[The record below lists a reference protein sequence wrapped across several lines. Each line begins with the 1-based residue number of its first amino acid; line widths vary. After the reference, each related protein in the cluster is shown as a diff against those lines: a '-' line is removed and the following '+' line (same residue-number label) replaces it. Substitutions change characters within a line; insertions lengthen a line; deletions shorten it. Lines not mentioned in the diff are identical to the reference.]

1 MKQPLF
7 LLITLLAI
15 TSCNGGNSN
24 PPVQL
29 STASSK
35 ADKGISVPYSE
46 MRGVKTIPVRLNGVS
61 MEAIYDPGCAGVHM
75 SLLELQTLLKNGKV
89 SEDDVVG
96 TSTSMMAD
104 GSSMENIDVI
114 INEIEIG
121 GKDGIVIPNVKASV
135 SLNID
140 APLLL
145 GNAVFNQ
152 VASVEVDN
160 VGQVIKFKRN

>member
-1 MKQPLF
+1 MKQFLF

-15 TSCNGGNSN
+15 ASCNSGHNN

-35 ADKGISVPYSE
+35 ADKGISVSYSE
-46 MRGVKTIPVRLNGVS
+46 MNGVKTIPVKLNGVS
-61 MEAIYDPGCAGVHM
+61 MEAIYDSGCSGVHM

-104 GSSMENIDVI
+104 GSYMENIDVI

-121 GKDGIVIPNVKASV
+121 GKDGIVIHDVRASV

-145 GNAVFNQ
+145 GNAVFDQ